1 MQTNPMEGARTNMKT
16 NSIRDVL
23 NLGFLNRCETLV
35 ISGSIDSDMNALA
48 GALGMK
54 AEGGGT
60 SVVTINGAKLNEE
73 LEEDGEG
80 GLRVVKLARVAKPK
94 LLIVE
99 NFGVKKLSPQQMKVI
114 AQLVTERINRS
125 STIITSVSPLGEW
138 PLLVGA
144 SAEGASLL
152 RSLSIHARQVV
163 IGSKDQ
169 TQKRKPAPLK
179 LTVQARV

>member
-1 MQTNPMEGARTNMKT
+1 MEGVRANMKT

-54 AEGGGT
+54 AEREGA
-60 SVVTINGAKLNEE
+60 SVISINGGKLHEE
-73 LEEDGEG
+73 LAEDEEG
-80 GLRVVKLARVAKPK
+80 GLRVVKLDGVAKPK
-94 LLIVE
+94 LLIIQDV
-99 NFGVKKLSPQQMKVI
+99 GITKLSPQQIRVV

-125 STIITSVSPLGEW
+125 STIITSAYTMGEW
-138 PLLVGA
+138 PLLLGA
-144 SAEGASLL
+144 SPEGKSLL
-152 RSLSIHARQVV
+152 RSLLIHARQVV

-169 TQKRKPAPLK
+169 MRKRKPAPLK
-179 LTVQARV
+179 LTMQAHV